1 VKPPPFEYDAPAS
14 LDEALALLS
23 EHGDDAK
30 VLAGGQSLIPVLNF
44 RLARPARLIDIN
56 NVAELERVDGG
67 SIGALTRTRS
77 LELRPPA
84 PLLAQAVRHA
94 GHVQIRNRSTVGG
107 SCAHADPAAELPT
120 ALLALAASFR
130 VRSAGGERMVAAADF
145 FLGAFAT
152 ALRSDE
158 LLVEVV
164 VPAQRGPSSFVE
176 HARIHGDFA
185 LAGAAVVL
193 GDATAVALMAVADR
207 PVRAPE
213 AERLLAEGAPA
224 AEAAA
229 AAVRDLDPPSDL
241 RATGRYRRAL
251 AEELVRRAI
260 EKAASS

>member
-1 VKPPPFEYDAPAS
+1 VKPPPFEYDAPVS
-14 LDEALALLS
+14 LDEALALLA

-44 RLARPARLIDIN
+44 RLARPARLIDVN
-56 NVAELERVDGG
+56 GLRELGRMEEGR
-67 SIGALTRTRS
+67 IGALARTRAI
-77 LELRPPA
+77 ELRPPA

-94 GHVQIRNRSTVGG
+94 GHVQIRHRSTIGG

-120 ALLALAASFR
+120 ALLALGASFR
-130 VRSAGGERMVAAADF
+130 LRSTAGERLVAAAEF
-145 FLGAFAT
+145 FQGVFET
-152 ALRSDE
+152 ALRPDE
-158 LLVEVV
+158 LLVEVD
-164 VPAQRGPSSFVE
+164 VPPQRGPSAFVE

-193 GDATAVALMAVADR
+193 GDAPAVALMAVADR
-207 PVRAPE
+207 PVRAPK

-229 AAVRDLDPPSDL
+229 AAVRDLDPPSDH
-241 RATGRYRRAL
+241 RASGRYRRAL

-260 EKAASS
+260 EEASR